1 MQDDNYKQCLFQI
14 HHLFALTICFYS
26 HVPMVLFQKF
36 TSDFLQSSLRT
47 LLAPLAV
54 QYVWA
59 REEESSP
66 SPCFPCRSASCR
78 GQTAS
83 LGGIAVWGGL
93 SHVANARGPFS
104 AQPYLSGSQG
114 ANVYVFS
121 KENQIKIILS
131 KIKSVGGNTWG
142 ALQGW
147 NWKMNY
153 KHKILRLLHNQTG
166 QILSPIVG
174 WGEKI
179 TFENPIH

>member
-1 MQDDNYKQCLFQI
+1 
-14 HHLFALTICFYS
+14 
-26 HVPMVLFQKF
+26 MVLFQKF
-36 TSDFLQSSLRT
+36 TSPDFLQSSLRT
-47 LLAPLAV
+47 LLAPLAI
-54 QYVWA
+54 QYVWD
-59 REEESSP
+59 RDEQGSP
-66 SPCFPCRSASCR
+66 SSCLSCRSASCR

-83 LGGIAVWGGL
+83 LGGISVWGGL

-131 KIKSVGGNTWG
+131 KIRSVGGNTWG

-147 NWKMNY
+147 NLKLTINIKFY
-153 KHKILRLLHNQTG
+153 DFYITKLDRYCLPLLD
-166 QILSPIVG
+166 

-179 TFENPIH
+179 TSENPIY